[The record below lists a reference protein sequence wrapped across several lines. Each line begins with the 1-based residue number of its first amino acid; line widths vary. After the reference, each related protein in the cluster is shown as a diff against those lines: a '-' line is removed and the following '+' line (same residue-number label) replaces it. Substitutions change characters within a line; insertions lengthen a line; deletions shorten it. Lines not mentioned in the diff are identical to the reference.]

1 MATILG
7 RASWV
12 SRPGS
17 NASVP
22 LVLEVG
28 ACWYTDA
35 AFCRAVQLHGPAIG
49 ATLGSVWAVAA
60 VAVAVVLY
68 RPVMP
73 FDATARLLVWTVFL
87 APPLAY
93 WGVIAPC
100 VRCHDFVAVIAHEAG
115 TRSGWRIPTKVVS
128 ASAAA
133 AQTRCRVSRLCRC
146 PLTRMHACAPH
157 STASRRA
164 ARA

>member
-115 TRSGWRIPTKVVS
+115 HALGLAHSDEGGIGMCGCGADTVPCVTPLPMSPDTDACVR
-128 ASAAA
+128 AS
-133 AQTRCRVSRLCRC
+133 
-146 PLTRMHACAPH
+146 PH
-157 STASRRA
+157 ASRRA